1 MTGPSEP
8 HQVEP
13 PTTLVCSFAVRRAND
28 DLDSFVDT
36 IIKLIDD
43 EATVVDLSHH
53 DRRADI
59 IELRVASRT
68 RRNKP

>member
-1 MTGPSEP
+1 
-8 HQVEP
+8 VEIG
-13 PTTLVCSFAVRRAND
+13 AND

-53 DRRADI
+53 DRRANI
-59 IELRVASRT
+59 IELRQASRT